1 MLIINIT
8 NDDTGDVKVGNY
20 DYKVL
25 INKKVIAKGRIE
37 NHDRKDRWPTLL
49 RKMLYNA
56 YRGV

>member
-1 MLIINIT
+1 MLIINVT
-8 NDDTGDVKVGNY
+8 NDDTGNELIGNY

-37 NHDRKDRWPTLL
+37 GYERKSHWFTLIRQL
-49 RKMLYNA
+49 LYNA